1 MSLSEW
7 RKVLAEALTKAG
19 FAAEA
24 PQEAK
29 WLLGAAISRD
39 GSFVSLNPNYT
50 PSSSEE
56 EKIRAWLQRRLK
68 GEPLSRLKGMREFWG
83 LPFHLNEHTLDPRP
97 ESELIIEAVLKWVGA
112 HKKDSWRILD
122 CGTGTGCL
130 LISLLHEFQ
139 NASGLG
145 IDIASGALSM
155 AQYNAEL
162 NSVSKR
168 AQFQN
173 SSWGKGLKKKFDI
186 IVSNP
191 PYIPLR
197 DKETLERGVRE
208 YDPPQALFGGE
219 DGLESYVSLA
229 KAIPPLLAPKGLV
242 VLEIGVGQTHS
253 VSSLFQKAG
262 FHRLFVL
269 KDLQGIERA
278 LAFEL

>member
-122 CGTGTGCL
+122 C
-130 LISLLHEFQ
+130 
-139 NASGLG
+139 
-145 IDIASGALSM
+145 GALSM

-269 KDLQGIERA
+269 KDLQGIERT